1 MCKKAT
7 MKLFNRLLFPLACL
21 YGVVTSIRNYLYDKG
36 YFKTVTFNIFTLS
49 VGNLSVGGT
58 GKTPHVE
65 SLIRLLQN
73 HYQIATLSRGYG
85 RKTKGFRLAT
95 KADTPQTLGD
105 EPMQFYQ
112 KFGSTVPISV
122 GEKRV
127 EAVTQLLVQCPDT
140 QVVLLDD
147 AYQHRAIGRHLN
159 ILLTDYNLLFYQ
171 DFVLPQGRLRER
183 RVGAKRADAIIV
195 SKCPED
201 LIETEIQKMDK
212 ATRRYIQAETPV
224 FFSTIHYGKPIAFG
238 SETLLSEQVVVLAGI
253 ANSKP
258 FEDYAHRHFRVLQI
272 IRLADHYDYTTADIE
287 KFRALIQSF
296 GTANVSIL
304 TTEKDYVK
312 LAKLGDKS
320 ALPLFFVPIEIRFL
334 RNETNKF
341 NNWVLERVQKFYKT
355 QALPYL

>member
-1 MCKKAT
+1 MSKKDT
-7 MKLFNRLLFPLACL
+7 MKLFNILLFPLAFL

-65 SLIRLLQN
+65 YLIRLLQN

-95 KADTPQTLGD
+95 QADTPQTLGD

-112 KFGSTVPISV
+112 KFGKSVPVSV
-122 GEKRV
+122 GERRV
-127 EAVTQLLVQCPDT
+127 EAIEKLLFQCPDT

-159 ILLTDYNLLFYQ
+159 ILLTDYNMLFYQ
-171 DFVLPQGRLRER
+171 DFVLPQGRLREPR
-183 RVGAKRADAIIV
+183 TGAKRADAIIV
-195 SKCPED
+195 SKCPES
-201 LIETEIQKMDK
+201 LTEAEIQKIDK
-212 ATRRYIQAETPV
+212 ATQRYIQTETPV
-224 FFSTIHYGKPIAFG
+224 FFSTIQYGKPIAFG
-238 SETLLSEQVVVLAGI
+238 SETLVSEQVVVLTGI
-253 ANSKP
+253 ANPKP
-258 FEDYAHRHFRVLQI
+258 FEDYAHRHFRVLQT
-272 IRLADHYDYTTADIE
+272 IRLADHYDYTIADIE
-287 KFRALIQSF
+287 KFRSLIQSF
-296 GTANVSIL
+296 GVANVSIL

-334 RNETNKF
+334 RNEANKF